1 MKCFIGTACRCSAKP
16 ELCSEPS
23 PSLRQ
28 IQKLRRRRNEISIR
42 TDNDTSCGNCIFSIY
57 IYIHICVYICTCIYI
72 HTNIHIYMYVY
83 TYIHVRICIFGC
95 NIYIYV
101 HVPPSSCQAASFLAV
116 SSLLVFTAYFLM
128 FPKLGNV
135 DEKPT
140 IWDHSYHVYTYV
152 YTHMYIYIHTYI
164 YSMYMYTYVYI

>member
-1 MKCFIGTACRCSAKP
+1 MRCFIGTACRCSAKP

-57 IYIHICVYICTCIYI
+57 IYIHICIYIYIYTYTFVYIYMYMYTRIYI
-72 HTNIHIYMYVY
+72 YTCMYIHIYMYVY
-83 TYIHVRICIFGC
+83 TYLDV
-95 NIYIYV
+95 IYIYSV

-116 SSLLVFTAYFLM
+116 SSLLVFTADFSNA
-128 FPKLGNV
+128 GQC
-135 DEKPT
+135 
-140 IWDHSYHVYTYV
+140 
-152 YTHMYIYIHTYI
+152 
-164 YSMYMYTYVYI
+164 